1 VPLPPDTRLISV
13 DDHVIE
19 PPNLWEDRLP
29 AKYRET
35 GPHFVEVAG
44 QATDVMGNDVTGLRH
59 GWEYEGT
66 FYPNFAL
73 NAVAGK
79 PPEELGIEP
88 FRLDQ
93 IRPGCYD
100 AQARVADMD
109 LDGIQAALCFPSFPR
124 LPGTVFLQARDKEVA
139 ALCIRAWND
148 FILEEWCAAAPD
160 RLIPLV
166 MLPLWDVRLSV
177 AELERTAALGT
188 KAVTFPETPS
198 RLGLHSFYDGGWDP
212 LFQTMVDTD
221 TALCMHFGSSG
232 EIPSTSEDAPNAL
245 WIATM
250 GINSMVALTDLL
262 YSPVLHK
269 FPTLR
274 AAYSEGGIGW
284 IPYLLERIDFV
295 WERHGYW
302 NNLKMDVR
310 PSELFRRNVWG
321 CFISDD
327 FGIAQRHVIGV
338 DRICWE
344 CDYPHS
350 DSNWPNSRK
359 LLEASLQ
366 DVPDDDAR
374 RIAELNAR
382 DLLRFDADLTGTR

>member
-1 VPLPPDTRLISV
+1 VPLPPDARLISV

-19 PPNLWEDRLP
+19 PPNLWKDRLP
-29 AKYRET
+29 AKFRDA
-35 GPHFVEVAG
+35 GPRFVEVEG
-44 QATDVMGNDVTGLRH
+44 QLTDVLGNDVSGLRH
-59 GWEYEGT
+59 VWEYEGT
-66 FYPNFAL
+66 RYPNFAL

-100 AQARVADMD
+100 AKARVADMD
-109 LDGIQAALCFPSFPR
+109 MDGIQAALCFPSFPR

-139 ALCIRAWND
+139 LACIRAWND

-177 AELERTAALGT
+177 AELERTSALGA

-212 LFQTMVDTD
+212 LFQAMVDTD

-250 GINSMVALTDLL
+250 GINSMIALTDLL

-302 NNLKMDVR
+302 NKLKMDVR

-327 FGIAQRHVIGV
+327 FGIDQRHAIGV

-344 CDYPHS
+344 CDYPHA

-359 LLEASLQ
+359 LLEASLE
-366 DVPDDDAR
+366 DVPDEDAR

-382 DLLRFDADLTGTR
+382 ELLRFDADLTGHR

>member
-1 VPLPPDTRLISV
+1 MPLPPDARLISV

-19 PPNLWEDRLP
+19 PPNLWQDRLP
-29 AKYRET
+29 ARLRDA
-35 GPHFVEVAG
+35 GPRFVEVQG
-44 QATDVMGNDVTGLRH
+44 ELTDVAGNDVSGLRH
-59 GWEYEGT
+59 VWEYEGQH
-66 FYPNFAL
+66 YPNFAL

-88 FRLDQ
+88 FRIDQ

-100 AQARVADMD
+100 ARARVADMD
-109 LDGIQAALCFPSFPR
+109 MDGIQAALCFPSFPR
-124 LPGTVFLQARDKEVA
+124 LPGTVFIQARGKEVA
-139 ALCIRAWND
+139 LLCIQAWND
-148 FILEEWCAAAPD
+148 FILDEWCAAAPD

-177 AELERTAALGT
+177 AELERTVALGA
-188 KAVTFPETPS
+188 KAITFPETPS

-212 LFQTMVDTD
+212 LFQAMVDTD

-232 EIPSTSEDAPNAL
+232 EMPSTSEDAPNAL

-250 GINSMVALTDLL
+250 GINAMVGLTDLL
-262 YSPVLHK
+262 YSPVLHR
-269 FPTLR
+269 FPALR
-274 AAYSEGGIGW
+274 AAFSEGGIGW

-302 NNLKMDVR
+302 NQLKMDVK

-327 FGIAQRHVIGV
+327 FGIAQRHAIGV

-359 LLEASLQ
+359 LLEASLL
-366 DVPDDDAR
+366 DVPDEDAR

-382 DLLRFDADLTGTR
+382 ELLRFDADLTGAR